1 MDINF
6 LKENLTKEDINY
18 LFNELSCC
26 FQKRYQ
32 PRTFN
37 ELLELSFRLGNKN
50 KISTRLD
57 LILFFMPYSD
67 YMEEQ
72 ILIYAR

>member
-6 LKENLTKEDINY
+6 LRENLTKDDVKY
-18 LFNELSCC
+18 LFNELSHCM
-26 FQKRYQ
+26 QKRFR
-32 PRTFN
+32 PRTFYD
-37 ELLELSFRLGNKN
+37 LTELSLRLGSTNKTPT
-50 KISTRLD
+50 KLD

-67 YMEEQ
+67 YLEEQ

>member
-6 LKENLTKEDINY
+6 LREHLTKEDINF
-18 LFNELSCC
+18 LFNELSHC

-37 ELLELSFRLGNKN
+37 ELIELSIRLGNKN
-50 KISTRLD
+50 KTPTRLD

>member
-6 LKENLTKEDINY
+6 LKETLSKEDITY
-18 LFNELSCC
+18 LFNELPYC

-32 PRTFN
+32 PRTFT

-67 YMEEQ
+67 YLEEQ

>member
-6 LKENLTKEDINY
+6 LKETLSKEDINF
-18 LFNELSCC
+18 LFNELSYC

-32 PRTFN
+32 PRTFY
-37 ELLELSFRLGNKN
+37 ELTELSIRLGNKN
-50 KISTRLD
+50 KTPTRLD
-57 LILFFMPYSD
+57 LIMFFMPYSD
-67 YMEEQ
+67 YLEEQ

>member
-1 MDINF
+1 MDINH
-6 LKENLTKEDINY
+6 LRENLTKDDISF
-18 LFNELSCC
+18 LFNELCYC

-32 PRTFN
+32 PRTLH
-37 ELLELSFRLGNKN
+37 EMIDLAYRLGIKN
-50 KISTRLD
+50 RTPTRLD

-72 ILIYAR
+72 ILIHAR